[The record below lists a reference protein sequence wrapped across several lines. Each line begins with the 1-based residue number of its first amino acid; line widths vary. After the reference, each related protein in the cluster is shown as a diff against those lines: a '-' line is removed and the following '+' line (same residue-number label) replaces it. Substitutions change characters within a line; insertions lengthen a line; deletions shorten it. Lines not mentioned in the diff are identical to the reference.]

1 MSEFKTGKINKHVLY
16 SNILNRDVTLSIYL
30 PESYNQLVKYN
41 VILCFDGLDFL
52 RFGRIQRTY
61 ESLIKEARIDDAII
75 VDSIMKTLISVE
87 RNFIH
92 KEVVLI

>member
-1 MSEFKTGKINKHVLY
+1 MLEFKAGKINKHVLY
-16 SNILNRDVTLSIYL
+16 SDILNRDVTLSIYL

-61 ESLIKEARIDDAII
+61 ESLIKEARIDDAIMS
-75 VDSIMKTLISVE
+75 DSIMKTLISVE

>member
-41 VILCFDGLDFL
+41 VNI
-52 RFGRIQRTY
+52 
-61 ESLIKEARIDDAII
+61 SLPTD
-75 VDSIMKTLISVE
+75 
-87 RNFIH
+87 
-92 KEVVLI
+92 

>member
-16 SNILNRDVTLSIYL
+16 SNILNRDVTISIYL